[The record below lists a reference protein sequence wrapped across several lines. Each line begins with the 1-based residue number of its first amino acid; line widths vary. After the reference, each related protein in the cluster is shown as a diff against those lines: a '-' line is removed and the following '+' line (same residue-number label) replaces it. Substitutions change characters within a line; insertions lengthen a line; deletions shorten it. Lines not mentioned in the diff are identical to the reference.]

1 MFSGIIEEIGITKRV
16 GSDRFTI
23 GAKKVLEGTKL
34 GDSIAVNGACLTVVD
49 LGKGAFSVDVMPET
63 WRLTNL
69 GKLKVGDGVNLERA
83 LAVGDRVGGHFVQ
96 GHVEGLGR
104 VLSLTPE
111 EGAIVIRFSA
121 PPEIMHYVVKKGF
134 IAVDGISLTVIDCD
148 HDSFSISL
156 VAYTQRNTTLASKKP
171 GDLVNIETD
180 IMAKYVEH
188 LRQGNTSTID
198 LGFLVEHGF
207 VAGRESKWE

>member
-1 MFSGIIEEIGITKRV
+1 MFTGLVEEV
-16 GSDRFTI
+16 GTVRLLERRGEGGRLHI
-23 GAKKVLEGTKL
+23 QAKKVLEGTKL
-34 GDSIAVNGACLTVVD
+34 GDSIAIDGACLTVVALEED
-49 LGKGAFSVDVMPET
+49 AFSVDVMPET

-83 LAVGDRVGGHFVQ
+83 LAVGDRLGGHFVQ
-96 GHVEGLGR
+96 GHVEGVGR

-111 EGAIVIRFSA
+111 EGAIVVRFSA

-148 HDSFSISL
+148 HDSFRISL

-171 GDLVNIETD
+171 GDLVNIEAD
-180 IMAKYVEH
+180 IMAKYVER
-188 LRQGNTSTID
+188 LRQGNNSNID
-198 LGFLVEHGF
+198 LGFLAEHGF
-207 VAGRESKWE
+207 LT